1 MFVSAL
7 FPGKTVKDKCIYR
20 EERETMRQTERGS
33 KRGREREKGRE
44 GEKPKVKKKPGH
56 RGLRSTNNNISG
68 ADVLEAKPRTRQLLI
83 LYSQHDQIT
92 RQQI

>member
-1 MFVSAL
+1 MNF
-7 FPGKTVKDKCIYR
+7 KD
-20 EERETMRQTERGS
+20 EQDEQRQG
-33 KRGREREKGRE
+33 G
-44 GEKPKVKKKPGH
+44 KVKKKPGH
-56 RGLRSTNNNISG
+56 KVLKSTNNNISG

>member
-1 MFVSAL
+1 MHL
-7 FPGKTVKDKCIYR
+7 GGGG
-20 EERETMRQTERGS
+20 EREN
-33 KRGREREKGRE
+33 E
-44 GEKPKVKKKPGH
+44 GERVASNAKSKVKKKPGH
-56 RGLRSTNNNISG
+56 KGLRSTNNNISG

>member
-1 MFVSAL
+1 MHLGEKKERES
-7 FPGKTVKDKCIYR
+7 TVK
-20 EERETMRQTERGS
+20 QA
-33 KRGREREKGRE
+33 
-44 GEKPKVKKKPGH
+44 KVKKKPGNE
-56 RGLRSTNNNISG
+56 GLRSTNNNISG

>member
-1 MFVSAL
+1 M
-7 FPGKTVKDKCIYR
+7 R
-20 EERETMRQTERGS
+20 ESEREKERV
-33 KRGREREKGRE
+33 REQERERERE
-44 GEKPKVKKKPGH
+44 GEGALHLQSKVNKKPGH
-56 RGLRSTNNNISG
+56 KGLRSTNNNISG

>member
-1 MFVSAL
+1 MFRAAEDKESAEE
-7 FPGKTVKDKCIYR
+7 PGC
-20 EERETMRQTERGS
+20 
-33 KRGREREKGRE
+33 
-44 GEKPKVKKKPGH
+44 
-56 RGLRSTNNNISG
+56 RGLSSTNNNISG